1 VTEDLSDVLHNLSAK
16 FKIAG
21 DGLGEKVPA
30 NGIDPSTHEALNS
43 SHATT
48 KKALDHG
55 SKVSDKGHKFTKD
68 AKDLAHESAADING
82 VDAKTEL
89 SAGQVSAAPAVAAP
103 APAPAPQVAMPA
115 MPQAMPM
122 MPSMPTGMGS
132 GSGGGAGGGR
142 GASMPSFAGAS
153 GSSGGGGYGGA
164 RANEAAYS
172 RPHGP
177 SVFQNFDAQQMHNAK
192 QIVNAGLNRGDV
204 SRRDIQIA
212 LMTTMAETNIRRLAN
227 PNVPESLEYENDGEG
242 TDHDSVGPFQQRR
255 SWGDTADLMDPYSSA
270 DKFFDALVKIPNR
283 DSMDMGAV
291 AQAVQ
296 RSAVPDAYAKHEE
309 QAGQLLDEIFTA

>member
-1 VTEDLSDVLHNLSAK
+1 MSAK

-30 NGIDPSTHEALNS
+30 NGIDPSTHDALNS

-68 AKDLAHESAADING
+68 AKDQAHESAADING
-82 VDAKTEL
+82 VEAKTEL
-89 SAGQVSAAPAVAAP
+89 SSGQVSAAPPVAA
-103 APAPAPQVAMPA
+103 AAPAPQVAMPA

-122 MPSMPTGMGS
+122 MPSMPTGMGTGGGGGA
-132 GSGGGAGGGR
+132 GSGGG
-142 GASMPSFAGAS
+142 SSVPNFAGAS
-153 GSSGGGGYGGA
+153 GSGGGEYGGA
-164 RANEAAYS
+164 RAHEAAYS

-177 SVFQNFDAQQMHNAK
+177 SVFQNFDAQQMKNAK

-227 PNVPESLEYENDGEG
+227 PNVPESLEYENDGTG
-242 TDHDSVGPFQQRR
+242 KDHDSTGPFQQRQ

-309 QAGQLLDEIFTA
+309 QAGQLLDEIFAA